1 MGLGEPDLESPMRIL
16 VPSLVLLAGCPK
28 TPGPQAPSM
37 APSSNVYLRNS
48 FDTDP
53 SGYIGRFLPAG
64 LADLDESS
72 GMTMACSEHISWRFV
87 DGGGV
92 KTSEVLN
99 ASTAVSARFGV
110 PLVARGSGS
119 ASTTRSA
126 RVAYTLTGKM
136 VSTIEDPAA
145 FAACCKAQPD
155 QCTDRMVGEFL
166 QGTGSVYFETSRE
179 AGASGEGTDPSSMA
193 GGDVTFS
200 HGSAWQ
206 RAAEFPNP
214 VYFAFKVTP
223 TPYTQQA
230 VTTCA
235 DWVQSPPPAEG
246 GMHVVGHSSAVR
258 TEQAA
263 RRKAMNNAQVQAGR
277 ATGLGMQAMA
287 NSTTIGV
294 QEKEW
299 CVEQTGTAD
308 KVRYTA
314 HVLGFISDAEQ
325 ERIRAMPTPAELEAA
340 ERAAEQ
346 EAAPASPEVGR
357 PPEQPRQPAGTAP
370 GKEHRIEV
378 PAARPR
384 PVAPGGRGGIDVLLA
399 AVAAQSFDS
408 DKVAAIKAAA
418 PSLRITCAQL
428 GQLLATLSFDSDKVD
443 VALALRPSV
452 MDPAQIAVVLHHF
465 DFDSDRQKVQAAYA
479 R

>member
-1 MGLGEPDLESPMRIL
+1 MGLGEPDLESPMRVL
-16 VPSLVLLAGCPK
+16 VPALFLLAGCPK

-119 ASTTRSA
+119 ASATRSA

-136 VSTIEDPAA
+136 VSTVEDPAA

-166 QGTGSVYFETSRE
+166 QGTGSVYFEASRE

-246 GMHVVGHSSAVR
+246 GMHVVGHSSAVK

-263 RRKAMNNAQVQAGR
+263 RRKAMNNAHVQAGR

-287 NSTTIGV
+287 NGTTIGV

-340 ERAAEQ
+340 ERAAE
-346 EAAPASPEVGR
+346 EAAVPASPEVGR
-357 PPEQPRQPAGTAP
+357 PPEQPRQPARTTP
-370 GKEHRIEV
+370 GKEHGIEA

-384 PVAPGGRGGIDVLLA
+384 PVAPGGRGGVDVLLA

-465 DFDSDRQKVQAAYA
+465 DFDSDRQKVKAAYA